1 MLPFVV
7 SIFDGRKE
15 NPVAGYV
22 HSIWIYGRY
31 GWGLDAEFS
40 TQITNA
46 GGDPTYV
53 DNSFSKTIVVCPQLF
68 LPSKPTGRW
77 VWALWS
83 NWGPRLFTETLVTKW
98 LHSPSPKQSWSVPNY
113 SEHFWLELAVDT

>member
-68 LPSKPTGRW
+68 YRGL
-77 VWALWS
+77 
-83 NWGPRLFTETLVTKW
+83 
-98 LHSPSPKQSWSVPNY
+98 SPIIPAIKTYWPMGVGVV
-113 SEHFWLELAVDT
+113 E